1 MASDSSI
8 IFNFQRTPN
17 FIDNMNQVG
26 CFNVRE
32 MDGTT
37 KNYRF
42 ELVSDCPER
51 IEDCIFTDGSL
62 KRNAVKVIRDL
73 NDDEFGRVPLN
84 FANGVG
90 NNRTISL
97 GASAVTLDVGD
108 IEVNLKGIFLIDE
121 NTDYVLAYSILTRT
135 VPLSNEVVLPCNG
148 MVWNIRNE
156 V

>member
-1 MASDSSI
+1 MARDSSI
-8 IFNFQRTPN
+8 IFNFQRTPD

-42 ELVSDCPER
+42 ELVSDCPET
-51 IEDCIFTDGSL
+51 IEDCIYADGTLNRS
-62 KRNAVKVIRDL
+62 RVTIIRDL
-73 NDDEFGRVPLN
+73 SDEEFGRVPLN
-84 FANGVG
+84 FAKGVG

-97 GASAVTLDVGD
+97 GASAVTLDGGD
-108 IEVNLKGIFLIDE
+108 VDVNLKGIFLIDE
-121 NTDYVLAYSILTRT
+121 NSDYVLAYSILTRT
-135 VPLSNEVVLPCNG
+135 VPISNEVVLPSSG
-148 MVWNIRNE
+148 MIWNIRNE